1 MSQTLLRHGNLL
13 DVRAGT
19 YRESID
25 VLVEGNIIREISDR
39 PIKAV
44 DAHSLDVSGCFIMP
58 GLIDAH
64 VHVIGVTLDVNGLAR
79 MPPYFVAAQ
88 AKGVLEAMLM
98 RGFTTVRDAGG
109 ANWGLAE
116 AVRQGYFVGPR
127 IFVSGLALAQTGG
140 QGDFR
145 VRGQRELG
153 CPMCRGERTLTRV
166 VDGAQDVR
174 KAVREE
180 LKEGADQIKVMASG
194 GMASGIPTYRPQ
206 FAMDELRAMVDE
218 AGRCNTYV
226 MAHAYE
232 SEAIARCL
240 AAGIRSIEHGSSL
253 DQATAK
259 MMVDR
264 SAFLVPT
271 LSVYSAFLEHGLSIG
286 YSAST
291 VATFGQLLKDSL
303 ESLSRAH
310 ALGVK
315 IAQGS
320 DLEGEMHRLQSREFL
335 LKAEVLSAREV
346 VASATITNAEL
357 LNMTGRLGVVAEGAL
372 ADILVVDGN
381 PLKQIGVLADPDRHL
396 RVIMKDGIIYKSDV

>member
-1 MSQTLLRHGNLL
+1 MRQTLLRHGNLL

-19 YRESID
+19 YREAID

-44 DAHSLDVSGCFIMP
+44 DAHAFDVSGRFIMP

-64 VHVIGVTLDVNGLAR
+64 VHVIGVTFDVNGLAR
-79 MPPYFVAAQ
+79 MPPYLVAAQ

-116 AVRQGYFVGPR
+116 AVRQGHFVGPR
-127 IFVSGLALAQTGG
+127 LFVSGLALAQTGG

-153 CPMCRGERTLTRV
+153 CPVCRGEHTLTRV
-166 VDGAQDVR
+166 VDGAEDVR

-180 LKEGADQIKVMASG
+180 LREGADQIKVMASG
-194 GMASGIPTYRPQ
+194 GMASGIPTDRPQ
-206 FAMDELRAMVDE
+206 FAMDELRAMVEE
-218 AGRCNTYV
+218 AERCGTYV

-240 AAGIRSIEHGSSL
+240 DAGIRSIEHGSSL
-253 DQATAK
+253 DQATAT

-264 SAFLVPT
+264 GAFLVPT
-271 LSVYSAFLEHGLSIG
+271 LSVYSAFQEHGPSIG
-286 YSAST
+286 YPAST
-291 VATFGQLLKDSL
+291 VATFSQLFKDSL

-310 ALGVK
+310 ALGIK
-315 IAQGS
+315 IGHGS
-320 DLEGEMHRLQSREFL
+320 DLEGEMHHFQSREFL
-335 LKAEVLSAREV
+335 LKAEILSAREV
-346 VASATITNAEL
+346 IASATITNAEL
-357 LNMTGRLGVVAEGAL
+357 LNMTGRLGVVAEGGL

-381 PLKQIGVLADPDRHL
+381 PLEQIGVLADPDRHL
-396 RVIMKDGIIYKSDV
+396 RLIMKDGIIYKSDV